1 MAKQKTEKATPRV
14 EVERDGKGRIKSH
27 LRDKWLVETPE
38 EAVRQQYVCV
48 LVNEYGYAL
57 DQMAEEMRIDGD
69 RGHSDARADI
79 VVWRN
84 AAEKREKKIPLVVVE
99 CKAEN
104 IAVDQRTYQQGGAY
118 ANYTKAPFFAAHNNR
133 QMRHLIHCLSDR

>member
-1 MAKQKTEKATPRV
+1 MAKQKSDKVTPRV
-14 EVERDGKGRIKSH
+14 EVVRDGKGRIKSH

-57 DQMAEEMRIDGD
+57 VQMAEEMRIDGD

-79 VVWRN
+79 VVWRS

-104 IAVDQRTYQQGGAY
+104 ITVEQSTYKQGGAY
-118 ANYTKAPFFAAHNNR
+118 ANYTKSPFFVAHNHR
-133 QMRHLIHCLSDR
+133 WSKYLAHSLIA